1 MKGRT
6 NCGTSGSSTNIKYIY
21 PAAVLK
27 ILVPIDATIS
37 VSNGIITQT
46 LNDNY
51 KTNVVDLYNIY
62 NYYVKPSQFGEWT
75 ITTTFD
81 EVSKITTVIV
91 NETKE
96 YKINT
101 ILPSTYQQVTY
112 IGAST
117 TSADGAERIN
127 TGIIPTSTTCVSCHY
142 IVLPGV
148 DYTTYA
154 WRALFGSNGTDGES
168 DSFKLQQFNESQAA
182 QVGINGAYTG
192 GSETGFSA
200 GYHYVKIDVKNK
212 ILISDELTKTLQ
224 VDSLEFVK
232 PMSVVRSQWN
242 ASKASDP
249 NYSKTQDFKI
259 YDDDVLIQYFIP
271 CYRIS
276 DNVIGMYEIV
286 NDQFYITAGT
296 TGGFTKGPDLIY

>member
-6 NCGTSGSSTNIKYIY
+6 NCGTSGSSANIKYIY

-27 ILVPIDATIS
+27 ILAPIDATIS
-37 VSNGIITQT
+37 VSNGTITQT

-51 KTNVVDLYNIY
+51 KINVVDLYNIY
-62 NYYVKPSQFGEWT
+62 NYYIKPSQFGEWT
-75 ITTTFD
+75 ITITFD
-81 EVSKITTVIV
+81 EISKITTVVV
-91 NETKE
+91 NETVE

-117 TSADGAERIN
+117 TENDAAERIN
-127 TGIIPTSTTCVSCHY
+127 TGTIPTSTTCVSCHY

-148 DYTTYA
+148 DYTAYD

-182 QVGINGAYTG
+182 QIGINGTYTG

-200 GYHYVKIDVKNK
+200 GYHYVKIDVKNR
-212 ILISDELTKTLQ
+212 ILINDELTKTLQ
-224 VDSLEFVK
+224 VDSLEFVR
-232 PMSVVRSQWN
+232 PMSIVRSLWN
-242 ASKASDP
+242 ASKTSDP

-259 YDDDVLIQYFIP
+259 YNDDVLIQYFIP

-286 NDQFYITAGT
+286 NDQFYVTAGT